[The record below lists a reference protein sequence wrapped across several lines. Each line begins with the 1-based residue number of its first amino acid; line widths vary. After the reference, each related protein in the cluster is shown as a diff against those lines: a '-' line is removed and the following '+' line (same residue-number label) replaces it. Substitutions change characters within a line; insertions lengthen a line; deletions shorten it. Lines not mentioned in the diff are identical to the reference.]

1 MIAETTTQAAGSHGC
16 AVHGMGGWQGVA
28 RSGFVRSAR
37 ARHGAAGKT
46 WPGLAPRDA
55 DGWPG
60 LAMPAVVWL
69 LADWS
74 AGMERRGLPARDVDL
89 QARSGVDSHREA
101 RIRRHGDAR
110 TGIACS
116 GSAGR
121 ARIGRSTQGPAK
133 RGRHGTAAPGF
144 AWLGQSWL
152 CRHGM
157 ASLREE
163 GCGWRGSALLRSDG
177 TVLELLA
184 WLGGR
189 ATLRQVW
196 IVMTRWACNL
206 AAGMALPGLDALR
219 RHRRHGTD
227 WLCRASLCVAGLAR
241 HGCASLGLRW
251 QAWQRTLG
259 WASHGSAGMAWHRS
273 ERRGAAGVDLHCCDR
288 MGLSWSCWH
297 G

>member
-1 MIAETTTQAAGSHGC
+1 
-16 AVHGMGGWQGVA
+16 
-28 RSGFVRSAR
+28 
-37 ARHGAAGKT
+37 
-46 WPGLAPRDA
+46 
-55 DGWPG
+55 
-60 LAMPAVVWL
+60 
-69 LADWS
+69 
-74 AGMERRGLPARDVDL
+74 
-89 QARSGVDSHREA
+89 
-101 RIRRHGDAR
+101 
-110 TGIACS
+110 
-116 GSAGR
+116 
-121 ARIGRSTQGPAK
+121 
-133 RGRHGTAAPGF
+133 
-144 AWLGQSWL
+144 
-152 CRHGM
+152 M

-251 QAWQRTLG
+251 QAWQRTPRRG
-259 WASHGSAGMAWHRS
+259 RAGMAGSGEAQQGRH
-273 ERRGAAGVDLHCCDR
+273 
-288 MGLSWSCWH
+288 GLSRRRPVRQGLAGTARDHTIPQRTAGTARH
-297 G
+297 GGTDL